1 MKGNSSPPPLGR
13 AGVGP
18 RKAFLALWRGR
29 YCIATAAPLQSEEGL
44 TGPHPDPPQGEG
56 ELLPFINN

>member
-1 MKGNSSPPPLGR
+1 MGPPRGCNEH
-13 AGVGP
+13 AVMSQ
-18 RKAFLALWRGR
+18 RGR
-29 YCIATAAPLQSEEGL
+29 RCKAVRAPLQSEEGL